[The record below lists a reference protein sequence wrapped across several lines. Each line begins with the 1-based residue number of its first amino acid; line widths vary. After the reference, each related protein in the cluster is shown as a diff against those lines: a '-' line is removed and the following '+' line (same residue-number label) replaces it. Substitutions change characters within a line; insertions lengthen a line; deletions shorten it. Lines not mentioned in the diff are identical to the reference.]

1 MIDPRYYRL
10 IEMAMTFFV
19 VGGFVV
25 HQLWTLRD
33 TGSKDDEDTD
43 SD

>member
-1 MIDPRYYRL
+1 MDPKYYGL
-10 IEMAMTFFV
+10 IEMAVTFFV

-33 TGSKDDEDTD
+33 SGSNDADPPGDE
-43 SD
+43 